1 MRRHLLVTVSGDKAA
16 MHGVRF
22 VSGFLHRR
30 EDTYIT
36 LFYTAPRPPA
46 LWEHERNAKSL
57 DEYDLRSKL
66 SREKGRD
73 AIDYGMTMLREA
85 GFPEDVLDA
94 KLMLREVSTAQDIL
108 RESEKGLYDA
118 IVLGRRGLAGF
129 EALADQSVTR
139 DILERGFVAP
149 LWVCRRY
156 DKSRSGVLLCLD
168 GSGASLRMADHVGFM
183 LQNEVEQ
190 RITMFI
196 VTGRGMLGGQK
207 PETIFTQ
214 ALEILA
220 ENGVDPEQVDVAIA
234 KGGSPAKAIM
244 ERAKKGG
251 YAAVATG
258 RTGRGRGLLRRVFM
272 GSVSQGLLKEL
283 EGAALWMRA

>member
-30 EDTYIT
+30 EDTAIT

-46 LWEHERNAKSL
+46 VWEHERTATNL
-57 DEYDLRSKL
+57 DEYEQRASQ
-66 SREKGRD
+66 SREKGRE
-73 AIDYGMTMLREA
+73 ALENGLAMLRDA
-85 GFPEDVLDA
+85 GFSEDMLDA

-118 IVLGRRGLAGF
+118 VVLGRRGLAGF

-149 LWVCRRY
+149 LWVCRRF
-156 DKSRSGVLLCLD
+156 DKSRSGILLCLD

-207 PETIFTQ
+207 PEAIFTQ
-214 ALEILA
+214 ALGILA

-234 KGGSPAKAIM
+234 KGGSPVKAILD
-244 ERAKKGG
+244 RAQKGG

-258 RTGRGRGLLRRVFM
+258 RTGRGRGLLRRVFI
-272 GSVSQGLLKEL
+272 GSVTHGLLKEL
-283 EGAALWMRA
+283 DGAALWMRA